1 MKYKYY
7 FSNEFDPYTNLAV
20 ERCLFEFAN
29 ENAAIL
35 YLWQNENTIVI
46 GKNQDIYSECRA
58 DEFKANGGR
67 IARRM
72 SGGGAVYHDL
82 GNLNFSIITVKA
94 NDSEQAYLDVILR
107 MAKNLGI
114 KAEFGGRNDVVCN
127 GRKFSGSAVY
137 DDGEK
142 VCRHGT
148 VLVHSDIEKMTYYLT
163 PECEKLK
170 RHGVESVRSR
180 VMNLK
185 EIDSEITVEAVK
197 KSFIETAC
205 AEPLCEKINKH
216 TLEEYAELFGSEK
229 WIYGGQK

>member
-7 FSNEFDPYTNLAV
+7 ISNGFDPYTNLAV

-29 ENAAIL
+29 ENTAIL
-35 YLWQNENTIVI
+35 YLWQNDNTIVI

-58 DEFKANGGR
+58 DEFKAHGGK
-67 IARRM
+67 IVRRM

-82 GNLNFSIITVKA
+82 GNLNFSIITVKS
-94 NDSEQAYLDVILR
+94 NDSEQKYLDLILR

-148 VLVHSDIEKMTYYLT
+148 VLVRSDIEKMTYYLT
-163 PECEKLK
+163 PEREKLN

-180 VMNLK
+180 VMNLS
-185 EIDSEITVEAVK
+185 EAGPEITVDAVK
-197 KSFIETAC
+197 KSFIEATG
-205 AEPLCEKINKH
+205 AEMLDTEPDALSVKK
-216 TLEEYAELFGSEK
+216 YAELFGSEK

>member
-7 FSNEFDPYTNLAV
+7 FSNEFDPYENLAV
-20 ERCLFEFAN
+20 ERSLFEFAD
-29 ENAAIL
+29 ENTAIL
-35 YLWQNENTIVI
+35 YLWQNDNTIVI
-46 GKNQDIYSECRA
+46 GKNQDVYSECRA
-58 DEFKANGGR
+58 DEFKAHGGK
-67 IARRM
+67 IVRRM

-82 GNLNFSIITVKA
+82 GNLNFSIIAVRA
-94 NDSEQAYLDVILR
+94 NGSEQAYLDLILR

-142 VCRHGT
+142 ICRHGT
-148 VLVHSDIEKMTYYLT
+148 VLVNTDIEKMTYYLT
-163 PECEKLK
+163 PEREKLN

-180 VMNLK
+180 VMNLS
-185 EIDSEITVEAVK
+185 EVNPEITVDAVK
-197 KSFIETAC
+197 KSFIEATG
-205 AEPLCEKINKH
+205 AEMLDTEPDALSVKKY
-216 TLEEYAELFGSEK
+216 TELFGSEK

>member
-7 FSNEFDPYTNLAV
+7 FSNGFDPYENLAV

-29 ENAAIL
+29 ENTAIL
-35 YLWQNENTIVI
+35 YLWQNDNTIVI
-46 GKNQDIYSECRA
+46 GKNQDVYSECRA
-58 DEFKANGGR
+58 DEFKAQGGR
-67 IARRM
+67 IVRRM

-94 NDSEQAYLDVILR
+94 NDSEQKYLDIILR

-114 KAEFGGRNDVVCN
+114 KAEFGGRNDVVCS

-142 VCRHGT
+142 ICRHGT
-148 VLVHSDIEKMTYYLT
+148 VLVRSDIEKMTYYLT
-163 PECEKLK
+163 PEREKLN

-180 VMNLK
+180 VMNLS
-185 EIDSEITVEAVK
+185 EADSEITVDAVK
-197 KSFIETAC
+197 KSFVEATD
-205 AEPLCEKINKH
+205 AEPLNTEPDALSVKK
-216 TLEEYAELFGSEK
+216 YAELFASEK

>member
-7 FSNEFDPYTNLAV
+7 ISNGFDPYTNLAV

-29 ENAAIL
+29 ENTAIL
-35 YLWQNENTIVI
+35 YLWQNDNTIVI

-58 DEFKANGGR
+58 DEFKAHGGK
-67 IARRM
+67 IVRRM

-82 GNLNFSIITVKA
+82 GNLNFSIITVKS
-94 NDSEQAYLDVILR
+94 NDSEQKYLDLILR

-114 KAEFGGRNDVVCN
+114 KAEFGGRNDVVCS

-137 DDGEK
+137 DGSEK

-148 VLVHSDIEKMTYYLT
+148 VLVRSDIEKMTYYLT
-163 PECEKLK
+163 PEREKLN

-180 VMNLK
+180 VMNLS
-185 EIDSEITVEAVK
+185 EAGSEITVEAVK
-197 KSFIETAC
+197 KSFIEATG
-205 AEPLCEKINKH
+205 AEPLNAEPDALSVKK
-216 TLEEYAELFGSEK
+216 YAELFGSEK

>member
-7 FSNEFDPYTNLAV
+7 FSKGFDPYENLAV
-20 ERCLFEFAN
+20 ERSLFEFTY
-29 ENAAIL
+29 ENTAIL
-35 YLWQNENTIVI
+35 YLWQNDNTIVI

-58 DEFKANGGR
+58 DEFKAHGGR
-67 IARRM
+67 IVRRM

-82 GNLNFSIITVKA
+82 GNLNFSIITVKS
-94 NDSEQAYLDVILR
+94 NDSEQAYLDIILQ
-107 MAKNLGI
+107 MAENLGI
-114 KAEFGGRNDVVCN
+114 KAEFGGRNDVVCD

-163 PECEKLK
+163 PEREKLK

-180 VMNLK
+180 VMNLS
-185 EIDSEITVEAVK
+185 EAGPEITVDAVK
-197 KSFIETAC
+197 KSFIEATG
-205 AEPLCEKINKH
+205 AEPLN
-216 TLEEYAELFGSEK
+216 AEPDALSVKKYTVLFGSEK
-229 WIYGGQK
+229 WIYRGQK

>member
-7 FSNEFDPYTNLAV
+7 FSNGFDPHTNLAV
-20 ERCLFEFAN
+20 ERGLFEFAN
-29 ENAAIL
+29 ENTAIL
-35 YLWQNENTIVI
+35 YLWQNDNTIVI
-46 GKNQDIYSECRA
+46 GKNQDVYSECRA
-58 DEFKANGGR
+58 DEFKAQGGR
-67 IARRM
+67 IVRRM

-82 GNLNFSIITVKA
+82 GNLNFSIITVKS
-94 NDSEQAYLDVILR
+94 NDSEQAYLDLILR

-114 KAEFGGRNDVVCN
+114 KAEFGGRNDVVCS

-137 DDGEK
+137 NDGEK

-148 VLVHSDIEKMTYYLT
+148 VLVRSDIEKMIYYLT

-180 VMNLK
+180 VMNLS
-185 EIDSEITVEAVK
+185 EADPEITVEAVK
-197 KSFIETAC
+197 KSFIEATG
-205 AEPLCEKINKH
+205 AEPLN
-216 TLEEYAELFGSEK
+216 AEPDALSVKKYTEFFASEK

>member
-7 FSNEFDPYTNLAV
+7 FSKGFDPYENLAV
-20 ERCLFEFAN
+20 ERSLFEFTY
-29 ENAAIL
+29 ENTAIL
-35 YLWQNENTIVI
+35 YLWQNDNTIVI

-58 DEFKANGGR
+58 DEFKAHGGR
-67 IARRM
+67 IVRRM

-82 GNLNFSIITVKA
+82 GNLNFSIITVKS
-94 NDSEQAYLDVILR
+94 NDSEQAYLDIILQ
-107 MAKNLGI
+107 MAENLGI
-114 KAEFGGRNDVVCN
+114 KAEFGGRNDVVCD

-148 VLVHSDIEKMTYYLT
+148 VLVNTDIEKMTYYLT
-163 PECEKLK
+163 PEHEKLK

-180 VMNLK
+180 VMNLS
-185 EIDSEITVEAVK
+185 EADPEITVEAVK
-197 KSFIETAC
+197 KSFIKTAC

-216 TLEEYAELFGSEK
+216 TLEEYTELFASEK